1 MIQLDEFEQ
10 QLFDTAYEGKRWMYL
25 PRVEGN
31 RFGLAI
37 AVVGREGKIEV
48 PFDLCL
54 AHTYEAITAHAQ
66 DLNAN
71 RTRRA
76 A

>member
-10 QLFDTAYEGKRWMYL
+10 ELFDTAYQGKRWMYL
-25 PRVEGN
+25 PRIEGS

-37 AVVGREGKIEV
+37 SVVGREGKIEV

-54 AHTYEAITAHAQ
+54 AHTFEAITAHAQ
-66 DLNAN
+66 NLN
-71 RTRRA
+71 TGKIRRA